1 MIITFCGHSDFSPSI
16 AMEEKLLAIL
26 ETNVGEEKTDFYL
39 GGYGNFDSFAF
50 KMGKIYQRTHPN
62 VSLVYVTPYFCDPHL
77 KEKAQAYDSI
87 LYPPLENVPPKF
99 AISHR
104 NKYMVENSDL
114 VIAFISR
121 KHGGAYQT
129 YAHAQ
134 KKGRTIVNLAELTR
148 GSGVTEQEILTF
160 DPTIHST
167 MYFARHVLCYLRE
180 HMDLLTQADYRH
192 LYDETLDY
200 LAEYVAIRNKRGSFD
215 MTEERNFTEFYI
227 DLVNKY
233 ADESFEKF
241 SEELIEKYIAYRR
254 KFW

>member
-1 MIITFCGHSDFSPSI
+1 MIVTFCGHSDFTPSI

-26 ETNVGEEKTDFYL
+26 ETNVGDEKTDFFL

-50 KMGKIYQRTHPN
+50 KMGKIYQKTHPN

-99 AISHR
+99 AISRR
-104 NKYMVENSDL
+104 NKYMAENADL
-114 VIAFISR
+114 VIAYIKRSR
-121 KHGGAYQT
+121 GGAYQT
-129 YAHAQ
+129 YANAMQ
-134 KKGRTIVNLAELTR
+134 KGKTTINLAELSSSPITR
-148 GSGVTEQEILTF
+148 SMLLSF
-160 DPTIHST
+160 DPDISSP
-167 MYFARHVLCYLRE
+167 MYFTRHVLCYLRE
-180 HMDLLTQADYRH
+180 NQELLQRSDYRR

-215 MTEERNFTEFYI
+215 MAEERNFTEFYI

-241 SEELIEKYIAYRR
+241 SQELIEKYIAYRR
-254 KFW
+254 KLW